1 LKALFACAFAVAL
14 MMGCPAYAVQPD
26 EIMADPG
33 KEARARELSR
43 ELRCMVC
50 QNQSIDDS
58 EAPLARDL
66 RLLVRERIAAGDSD
80 NQVIDF
86 LVARYGEFVLLK
98 PRFNP
103 HTLLLW
109 LLPPLALVGGG
120 LALWSYNR
128 RRSKFPYAEDR
139 DLLTLTPEEEARL
152 ERLIAGQTSP
162 ESPPELPPIA
172 TAPVSAK
179 TLG

>member
-1 LKALFACAFAVAL
+1 MVGSSAAH
-14 MMGCPAYAVQPD
+14 AVQPD
-26 EIMADPG
+26 EIMADPV
-33 KEARARELSR
+33 KESRARDLSR

-80 NQVIDF
+80 AQVIDF

-98 PRFNP
+98 PRLKP

-109 LLPPLALVGGG
+109 LLPPLALAGGG
-120 LALWSYNR
+120 LALWAHSR
-128 RRSKFPYAEDR
+128 RRSKSADAEDQSLFKLSA
-139 DLLTLTPEEEARL
+139 DEEARL
-152 ERLIAGQTSP
+152 QRLIAAEPSP
-162 ESPPELPPIA
+162 DRPA
-172 TAPVSAK
+172 
-179 TLG
+179 

>member
-1 LKALFACAFAVAL
+1 VTQLKKILALVFALAVLA
-14 MMGCPAYAVQPD
+14 GSSAAYAVQPD
-26 EIMADPG
+26 EIMADPF

-80 NQVIDF
+80 AQVIDF

-98 PRFNP
+98 PRLEP
-103 HTLLLW
+103 HTWLLW
-109 LLPPLALVGGG
+109 FLPPLALAGGG
-120 LALWSYNR
+120 LALWMHGR
-128 RRSKFPYAEDR
+128 RRSRGGADDPS
-139 DLLTLTPEEEARL
+139 LLKLTAEEEARL
-152 ERLIAGQTSP
+152 ERLIAAEPSP
-162 ESPPELPPIA
+162 DK
-172 TAPVSAK
+172 PV
-179 TLG
+179 